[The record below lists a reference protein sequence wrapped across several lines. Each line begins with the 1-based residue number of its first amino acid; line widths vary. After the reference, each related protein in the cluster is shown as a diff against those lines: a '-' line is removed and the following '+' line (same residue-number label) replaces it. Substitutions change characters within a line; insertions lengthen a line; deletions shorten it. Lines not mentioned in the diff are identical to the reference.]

1 MGLHPDVQ
9 REKDAAFVWWRKAG
23 TGMKIQNSI
32 AGKIRENP
40 DFGVAV
46 GAIIYSAGKHEID
59 FNVTRNIDAYCYVGF
74 AVQDIDLDK
83 SRPAFAHSFPIPSH
97 DSLQTKTYT
106 VVVRSM
112 VPPRRQG
119 PVLVLF
125 WMRVNERAA

>member
-9 REKDAAFVWWRKAG
+9 REKDAAFVWWRNIG

-46 GAIIYSAGKHEID
+46 GAMTYSTGKHEID
-59 FNVTRNIDAYCYVGF
+59 FNIARNIDAYCYVGF

-83 SRPAFAHSFPIPSH
+83 SRPHSLPLLLAFAPVFMP
-97 DSLQTKTYT
+97 
-106 VVVRSM
+106 RA
-112 VPPRRQG
+112 VPP
-119 PVLVLF
+119 VMCVCVCLCACVYL
-125 WMRVNERAA
+125 